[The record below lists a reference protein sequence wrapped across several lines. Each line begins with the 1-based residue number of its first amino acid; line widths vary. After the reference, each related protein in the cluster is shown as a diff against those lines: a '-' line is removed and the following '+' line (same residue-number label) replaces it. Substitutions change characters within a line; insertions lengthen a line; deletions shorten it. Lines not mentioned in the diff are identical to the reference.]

1 MSHTHLRAWQHP
13 LGWLAALLLA
23 TLLSTAW
30 LKWHQ
35 ASPGAETMVSRV
47 PDLLQRSL
55 IFRDE
60 PDGSISVQDASSGV
74 QVTQFHGEQGFVR
87 GTLRALS
94 RERKRQGLDASH
106 PLTLSL
112 ESDRRLVLRDP
123 STGEHID
130 LASFGATNREVFA
143 ALLRPPSLHTQHLP
157 QTSGAHP

>member
-1 MSHTHLRAWQHP
+1 
-13 LGWLAALLLA
+13 
-23 TLLSTAW
+23 
-30 LKWHQ
+30 
-35 ASPGAETMVSRV
+35 MVSRV
-47 PDLLQRSL
+47 PVLLQRSL

-106 PLTLSL
+106 PVTLSL

-143 ALLRPPSLHTQHLP
+143 ALLRPPSFHKI
-157 QTSGAHP
+157 GRAHV